1 MAMPRAGPPSE
12 QALIGTTG
20 VGERKHAPTSVPPEQ
35 LMIGQRPP
43 PTSSKSHW
51 YGPGFQGSPVVTST
65 RSDERSA
72 RGSPCGISARVS
84 VGEMPRI
91 VTPSCSITCQ
101 SRSSGQSGAPSAKT
115 SVEPIAWPPTTVH
128 GPMIQP
134 MSVTKWMTSSG
145 PASAW

>member
-1 MAMPRAGPPSE
+1 M
-12 QALIGTTG
+12 IGIAT
-20 VGERKHAPTSVPPEQ
+20 VGERKQAPTSVPPEQ

-51 YGPGFQGSPVVTST
+51 YGPGFHGSPVVTIV
-65 RSDERSA
+65 RSDERSVS
-72 RGSPCGISARVS
+72 GSPCGIKARVS
-84 VGEMPRI
+84 VGEI
-91 VTPSCSITCQ
+91 PSTETCSDSISFQ
-101 SRSSGQSGAPSAKT
+101 SRSGGQSGAPSAKT

-134 MSVTKWMTSSG
+134 MSVTKWIRSFG